1 MDIVLVVPKN
11 GYSVKDSF
19 SFKSGVSI
27 AKITKCYRQIFPK
40 INFLINFFLNPLL
53 KPTEALNK

>member
-40 INFLINFFLNPLL
+40 TNFLINFF
-53 KPTEALNK
+53 